1 MSNIYYSYIATD
13 GFGSQYQ
20 KIIESYI
27 CCKYNNKNYAYT
39 PLINIEHNYNNDPNY
54 ASRLEHL
61 INIKNN
67 IINTNDKMDI
77 KYINVNNDLYTK
89 HIRIFF
95 SNNIDTLCESEH
107 MKFIKDCFWENKE
120 RNFFKNGKINVAVQ
134 IRRENYMDRGG
145 AGERAS
151 TPNIYY
157 LNIMNQIRKNNG
169 DDLLFH
175 IYSQG
180 DISQFKELENNDVV
194 FHLNEDIIET
204 FIGMVAADKLI
215 ISPSSFSYVAALISD
230 GEIYYKPF
238 WHNPRKEWIIC
249 G

>member
-1 MSNIYYSYIATD
+1 MNNLYYSYTAID

-39 PLINIEHNYNNDPNY
+39 PLVSIEHNYNNDTNY
-54 ASRLEHL
+54 ATRLEHL
-61 INIKNN
+61 MNLKDN
-67 IINTNDKMDI
+67 IININKNMEI
-77 KYINVNNDLYTK
+77 RYINYSNDIHRY
-89 HIRIFF
+89 F
-95 SNNIDTLCESEH
+95 SDNIDTLCESSH
-107 MKFIKDCFWENKE
+107 MNFIKDCFWANKE
-120 RNFFKNGKINVAVQ
+120 RDFFKNGKINVAVQ
-134 IRRENYMDRGG
+134 IRRENYMDRGQ

-151 TPNIYY
+151 TPNTYY
-157 LNIMNQIRKNNG
+157 LNIMNQIRKNNS
-169 DDLLFH
+169 DNLLFH

-180 DISQFKELENNDVV
+180 DISQFKELENIDVV
-194 FHLNEDIIET
+194 FHLNEDIVET

-238 WHNPRKEWIIC
+238 WHNPRKEWVIC